1 MSKTNDT
8 SKAAANPV
16 REPSRELT
24 EVELVHVSG
33 GSVLQMSHEGK
44 KSIIQ
49 NLRA

>member
-1 MSKTNDT
+1 MSKTNYT
-8 SKAAANPV
+8 LKAAANQV

-24 EVELVHVSG
+24 EDELVQVSG
-33 GSVLQMSHEGK
+33 GLQMSHEGK